1 MENPYSLVFGKMPRN
16 YIDREL
22 ELSEIIETFSE
33 EDPSIRAY
41 ALTGLRGCGKTVALS
56 FVEKYFRK
64 QDDFIVI
71 ALNSDLDMFEQTLEH
86 LSQKKLLDELKISVS
101 MMGVTLEKAQSM
113 ESTNYKIEQY
123 LEQISRKKKRILFT
137 IDEISNTQN
146 IKAFFQ
152 SFNIW
157 LRKDYDIV
165 ILMAGLKKNIL
176 ALQKDDRISFLKRAE
191 KKDLKQLSLHSIM
204 MDYKKNLQLTDQEAG
219 EMALFTKGY
228 SYAFQVLGYL
238 CFRMKQNYRDVME
251 QFDEKMTNN
260 VYDII
265 WEDLSG
271 KEKEILQ
278 AIFQAKELTTQEI
291 LRSSRMNK
299 NTYNEYRRILISKD
313 ILVDK
318 GYGKIDFSLPR
329 FQEIACRNLELGF
342 WVG

>member
-1 MENPYSLVFGKMPRN
+1 MENPYSLVFGKMPAN

-22 ELSEIIETFSE
+22 ELNEIIETYSE
-33 EDPSIRAY
+33 TEPSIRAY

-56 FVEKYFRK
+56 FVEKYFQR
-64 QDDFIVI
+64 QQDFIVI
-71 ALNSDLDMFEQTLEH
+71 PLNSDLDMFEQTLEH
-86 LSQKKLLDELKISVS
+86 LSQKKLLEELKISVS
-101 MMGVTLEKAQSM
+101 LLDITLEKAQTI
-113 ESTNYKIEQY
+113 ESVNYKIEQY
-123 LEQISRKKKRILFT
+123 LECITKKKKRILFT

-165 ILMAGLKKNIL
+165 ILMAGLKKNIMS
-176 ALQKDDRISFLKRAE
+176 LQRDNRISFLKRAE
-191 KKDLKQLSLHSIM
+191 KKDLKQLSLSSIM
-204 MDYKKNLQLTDQEAG
+204 LDYRDHLQLTEKEAG
-219 EMALFTKGY
+219 EMAVFTKGY

-238 CFRMKQNYRDVME
+238 CFRTKKNYQEVIE

-265 WEDLSG
+265 WEDLSPR
-271 KEKEILQ
+271 EKEVLQ
-278 AIFQAKELTTQEI
+278 AIFMAKELTTQEI
-291 LRSSRMNK
+291 LCTSGLDK

-318 GYGKIDFSLPR
+318 GYGKIDFTLPR
-329 FQEIACRNLELGF
+329 FKEIACRNLELGF
-342 WVG
+342 WI

>member
-101 MMGVTLEKAQSM
+101 MMGVTLEKARSM

>member
-1 MENPYSLVFGKMPRN
+1 MENPYSLVFGKMPSN

-22 ELSEIIETFSE
+22 ELNEIIETYSE
-33 EDPSIRAY
+33 KEPSIRAY

-64 QDDFIVI
+64 QNDFIVI
-71 ALNSDLDMFEQTLEH
+71 SLNSDLDMYEQTLEY
-86 LSQKKLLDELKISVS
+86 LSQKKLLDELNISVS
-101 MMGVTLEKAQSM
+101 LLGITLEKAQSM
-113 ESTNYKIEQY
+113 ESANYKIEQC
-123 LEQISRKKKRILFT
+123 LECITKKKKRILFT

-146 IKAFFQ
+146 IKSFFQ

-176 ALQKDDRISFLKRAE
+176 SLQKDNRISFLKRAE
-191 KKDLKQLSLHSIM
+191 KRDLKQLSLNSIM
-204 MDYKKNLQLTDQEAG
+204 LDYKNNLHLTEKEAG

-238 CFRMKQNYRDVME
+238 CFRTRKNYKEVIE

-265 WEDLSG
+265 WEDLSP

-278 AIFQAKELTTQEI
+278 AVFQAEKLTTKEI
-291 LRSSRMNK
+291 LRVSGIDK

-313 ILVDK
+313 ILIDR
-318 GYGKIDFSLPR
+318 GYGKIDFTLPR
-329 FQEIACRNLELGF
+329 FKEIACKNMELGF
-342 WVG
+342 WER

>member
-22 ELSEIIETFSE
+22 ELNEIIETFSE
-33 EDPSIRAY
+33 EEPSIRAY

>member
-22 ELSEIIETFSE
+22 ELNEIIETFSE

-342 WVG
+342 WIG

>member
-1 MENPYSLVFGKMPRN
+1 MENPYSLVFGKMPAN

-22 ELSEIIETFSE
+22 ELNEIIETFLESE
-33 EDPSIRAY
+33 PSIRAY

-56 FVEKYFRK
+56 FIEKYFHK
-64 QDDFIVI
+64 QKDFIGI
-71 ALNSDLDMFEQTLEH
+71 SLNSDLDMFEQTLEH

-101 MMGVTLEKAQSM
+101 LLGITMEKSQSA
-113 ESTNYKIEQY
+113 ESINYKIEQY
-123 LEQISRKKKRILFT
+123 LDCITKKGKRILFT

-176 ALQKDDRISFLKRAE
+176 SLQKDNRISFLKRAE
-191 KKDLKQLSLHSIM
+191 KKDLKQLSLNSIM
-204 MDYKKNLQLTDQEAG
+204 LDYRNNLNISEKEAG

-238 CFRMKQNYRDVME
+238 CFRMRENYKEVVE

-265 WEDLSG
+265 WEDLSQ

-278 AIFQAKELTTQEI
+278 AVFKANELTTQEI
-291 LRSSRMNK
+291 LRVSGIDK

-318 GYGKIDFSLPR
+318 GYGKIDFTLPR
-329 FQEIACRNLELGF
+329 FKEIASRNIELGF
-342 WVG
+342 WER

>member
-1 MENPYSLVFGKMPRN
+1 MENPYSLVFGKMPAN

-22 ELSEIIETFSE
+22 ELNEIIETYSE
-33 EDPSIRAY
+33 EEPSIRAY

-64 QDDFIVI
+64 QKDFIVI
-71 ALNSDLDMFEQTLEH
+71 SLNSDLNMFEQTLEH
-86 LSQKKLLDELKISVS
+86 LSEKKLLDDLKISVS
-101 MMGVTLEKAQSM
+101 MLDVTLEKKQSV
-113 ESTNYKIEQY
+113 ESLNYKIEQY
-123 LEQISRKKKRILFT
+123 LECISKKRKRILFT

-176 ALQKDDRISFLKRAE
+176 ALQKDNRISFLKRAE
-191 KKDLKQLSLHSIM
+191 KKDLKQLSLNSIM
-204 MDYKKNLQLTDQEAG
+204 LDYKNNLQIPDKEAG

-238 CFRMKQNYRDVME
+238 CFRTKKNYKDVIDL
-251 QFDEKMTNN
+251 FDEKLTNN

-265 WEDLSG
+265 WEDLSSR
-271 KEKEILQ
+271 EKEVLQ
-278 AIFQAKELTTQEI
+278 AIFGAKELTTQEI
-291 LRSSRMNK
+291 LRTSGIDK

-313 ILVDK
+313 ILIDK
-318 GYGKIDFSLPR
+318 GYGKIDFTLPR
-329 FQEIACRNLELGF
+329 FKEIACRNIELGF
-342 WVG
+342 WKE

>member
-22 ELSEIIETFSE
+22 ELNEIIETFSE

-64 QDDFIVI
+64 QDDFVVI

-101 MMGVTLEKAQSM
+101 MMGVTLEKVQSM